1 MKDESG
7 KMKKEKRS
15 NRDRVRARESR
26 AQQRGCAS
34 LAAAYRSRPGF
45 GAKVVL
51 LTRAAA
57 ATDGSDHFSSGD
69 KRDRSNAR
77 QSLSA

>member
-15 NRDRVRARESR
+15 NRDRVRARGPK
-26 AQQRGCAS
+26 AQHRRCAS
-34 LAAAYRSRPGF
+34 LATADCSRSGF